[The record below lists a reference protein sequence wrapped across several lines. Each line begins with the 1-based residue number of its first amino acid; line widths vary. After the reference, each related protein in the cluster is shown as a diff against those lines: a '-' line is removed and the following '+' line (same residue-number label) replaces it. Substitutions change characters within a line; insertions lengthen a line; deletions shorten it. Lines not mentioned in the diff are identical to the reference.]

1 MDLIAKD
8 GFSKIPHEIMM
19 YIMNSLEATDIISL
33 SMVNKKI
40 RSHTRDNYL
49 WKQIVLEQYGK
60 NVIEEEPKNLYRR
73 GKWKR
78 SKGKLIFAEP
88 NWLRAYMRLSTVKVT
103 TKSAHSRGKS
113 GAYYR
118 FKDFDKKNDEESPPG
133 NKIKEKQRSF
143 NIEITVSNVPP
154 GIYDIIWRMKIDKIT
169 CKPIIHFNTDIWL
182 RHDIYL
188 NSYERESKYKYSPNP
203 DELSTFYDKG
213 WFHFR
218 LPYQII
224 INKKEQFDDRRY
236 QIHTGIICQGDK
248 LLKNKKSLKVNEDN
262 VNGNNII
269 YPKLKKLVN
278 KFLKVIRKKGNS
290 NISE

>member
-213 WFHFR
+213 CE
-218 LPYQII
+218 LQYDNSII
-224 INKKEQFDDRRY
+224 SGCSSMGDESSYYDDSF
-236 QIHTGIICQGDK
+236 T
-248 LLKNKKSLKVNEDN
+248 VNEDN